1 MESVDGKVRARV
13 EERIWKL
20 LSKWKALEMA
30 VENQW
35 GGPDSILKSHKLASD
50 VLSCLF
56 LSKAEVKVE
65 DLENLLHESLL
76 LSFNTEIEDGSIDE
90 VAEQLMNIRDEYLQG
105 NIHIIS
111 VQSNNCQPYL
121 LHQKHKEK
129 STPNSDK
136 KSWPS
141 YML

>member
-1 MESVDGKVRARV
+1 MESVDGKFTVTGV

-20 LSKWKALEMA
+20 LSKWKALAMA

-35 GGPDSILKSHKLASD
+35 GGPDSILKSQKLASD

-56 LSKAEVKVE
+56 LSKGEVKVE

-76 LSFNTEIEDGSIDE
+76 LSFNTEIEDGSIDQ
-90 VAEQLMNIRDEYLQG
+90 VAEQLMNIREEYLQG
-105 NIHIIS
+105 NINIIS
-111 VQSNNCQPYL
+111 VQSNNL
-121 LHQKHKEK
+121 LHQIHKQK
-129 STPNSDK
+129 STPNSAK

-141 YML
+141 YIL